1 MVEILITALTIAA
14 CVAILVRLMVFRR
27 DGARYRPGIAFIAW
41 LLAVC
46 VGGYALAILFG
57 LNQPSPFVLGI
68 LLVLGALVFRA
79 RGNVASVLR
88 VHWVLGWNGVERRRS
103 TR

>member
-1 MVEILITALTIAA
+1 MAEILITALTVAA

-27 DGARYRPGIAFIAW
+27 DGARYRPGIACIAW

-46 VGGYALAILFG
+46 VGGYALTLLFG
-57 LNQPSPFVLGI
+57 LDRPSPFVLGI

-88 VHWVLGWNGVERRRS
+88 VHWVLGWNGIERRRS

>member
-1 MVEILITALTIAA
+1 MVETLITAMTVLA
-14 CVAILVRLMVFRR
+14 CLAILLRLMVFRR
-27 DGARYRPGIAFIAW
+27 DGARYRPGIAVVAW
-41 LLAVC
+41 LLSVC

-57 LNQPSPFVLGI
+57 LDRPSPFVLGI
-68 LLVLGALVFRA
+68 LLILAALIFRA

-88 VHWVLGWNGVERRRS
+88 VHWVLGWNGIERRRT

>member
-1 MVEILITALTIAA
+1 MAENLITTLTVVA

-27 DGARYRPGIAFIAW
+27 DGARYRPGIAVIAW

-57 LNQPSPFVLGI
+57 LDQSSPFVLGI
-68 LLVLGALVFRA
+68 LLIMATQIFRA
-79 RGNVASVLR
+79 RGNIASVLR
-88 VHWVLGWNGVERRRS
+88 VHWTLGWNGTERRRT